1 MARDL
6 TRLLRPRSIAVFG
19 GKQAAEVVKQ
29 NLGLGFDGPIWPVHP
44 SHGEVAGLQAY
55 RSVEELPGVPD
66 AAFIAVN
73 RHLSIDVAG
82 ALSARG
88 CGGAVCYASG
98 FSEAGEDGSDLQA
111 RLIAAA
117 GEMPFVGPNC
127 YGIINYLDGVLLWP
141 DQHGGKRVERGVAI
155 VTQSGNIAVN
165 LTMARRAV
173 PIGYLIAIG
182 NQAQTGL
189 SDMIEALLEDDR
201 VTAIGLHIE
210 AIDDPAAFARAAA
223 RAKAKGVPIVALKT
237 GSSAAGA
244 RLTVSHTASLAGAD
258 AVVDAYLRRAGV
270 ARVHSVPVLLETLKI
285 LHLGGPLGGRD
296 IASMSCSGGEAA
308 LIADTV
314 ERYGLDFRALDAAQ
328 AAAVGATLPALVTIS
343 NPLDYHTFTW
353 ANEPALTE
361 TFSAM
366 MAAGFDMTLLLLD
379 FPRTDRCS
387 DADWDAVCRALIA
400 AAKRTGAR
408 AGIVASLPESM
419 PEARAEALAAEGIV
433 PFLGI
438 DDALAAIAAAA
449 DAGRLMQMPAAEW
462 PESAAASAEGSVTLT
477 EWQGK
482 RLLAGY
488 GLGVPDASLA
498 QSPAEAVEAAETLGY
513 PLVLK
518 AVGATLTHKT
528 ELGAVKLNLRN
539 ADAVA
544 GAAKALAG
552 LGDALLVERM
562 VPDAVAELIIGIDRD
577 PVFGPYLIVGS
588 GGILVELV
596 GDGRLL
602 LLPASRDEIVQAI
615 GSLKVATLL
624 KGYRGKPAGD
634 IDAAVEAVLAIQRFA
649 LATSDR
655 LLELDV
661 NPLIVRPE
669 GAVAVDVLIR
679 LAREA

>member
-1 MARDL
+1 MKRDL
-6 TRLLRPRSIAVFG
+6 SRLLRPRSIAVFG

-29 NLGLGFDGPIWPVHP
+29 NLGIGFDGPIWPVHP
-44 SHGEVAGLQAY
+44 KQAEVAGLPAY

-66 AAFIAVN
+66 AAFVAVN
-73 RHLSIDVAG
+73 RHLSVDITG
-82 ALSARG
+82 ALAERG

-111 RLIAAA
+111 RLIAGA
-117 GEMPFVGPNC
+117 GDMPFVGPNC

-141 DQHGGKRVERGVAI
+141 DQHGGKQVERGVAI

-189 SDMIEALLEDDR
+189 SDLIEALLEDER

-210 AIDDPAAFARAAA
+210 AIDDAAAFARAAS
-223 RAKAKGVPIVALKT
+223 RAKAKKIPIVALKT

-258 AVVDAYLRRAGV
+258 AVVDAYFRRVGV

-314 ERYGLDFRALDAAQ
+314 ERYGLNFRTLTDTQ

-361 TFSAM
+361 TFAAM

-379 FPRTDRCS
+379 FPRLDRCS
-387 DADWDAVCRALIA
+387 DADWDAVCRAMIA
-400 AAKRTGAR
+400 AAKRIGAR
-408 AGIVASLPESM
+408 AGIVSSLSESM

-438 DDALAAIAAAA
+438 DDALASIAAAA
-449 DAGRLMQMPAAEW
+449 ESGRLMRLPVAEW
-462 PESAAASAEGSVTLT
+462 PATAGASTEGSITLT

-498 QSPAEAVEAAETLGY
+498 QSAAEAVEAAETLGY
-513 PLVLK
+513 PVVLK

-528 ELGAVKLNLRN
+528 ELGAVKLNLRD

-544 GAAKALAG
+544 NAAKALAG

-562 VPDAVAELIIGIDRD
+562 VPDAVAELIIGIDHD
-577 PVFGPYLIVGS
+577 PAFGPYLIVGS

-596 GDGRLL
+596 GDSRLL
-602 LLPASRDEIVQAI
+602 LLPASRDEIADAI

-634 IDAAVEAVLAIQRFA
+634 IDAAIEAVLAIQRFA
-649 LATSDR
+649 LATNDR

>member
-44 SHGEVAGLQAY
+44 KQGEVAGLQAY
-55 RSVEELPGVPD
+55 RSVEQLPGVPD

-117 GEMPFVGPNC
+117 GQMPFVGPNC

-258 AVVDAYLRRAGV
+258 AVVDAYLRRAAV

-308 LIADTV
+308 LIADAV
-314 ERYGLDFRALDAAQ
+314 ERYGLNFRALDPAQ
-328 AAAVGATLPALVTIS
+328 TSRVEIG
-343 NPLDYHTFTW
+343 
-353 ANEPALTE
+353 
-361 TFSAM
+361 
-366 MAAGFDMTLLLLD
+366 
-379 FPRTDRCS
+379 
-387 DADWDAVCRALIA
+387 RAH
-400 AAKRTGAR
+400 
-408 AGIVASLPESM
+408 V
-419 PEARAEALAAEGIV
+419 
-433 PFLGI
+433 
-438 DDALAAIAAAA
+438 
-449 DAGRLMQMPAAEW
+449 
-462 PESAAASAEGSVTLT
+462 
-477 EWQGK
+477 
-482 RLLAGY
+482 
-488 GLGVPDASLA
+488 
-498 QSPAEAVEAAETLGY
+498 
-513 PLVLK
+513 
-518 AVGATLTHKT
+518 
-528 ELGAVKLNLRN
+528 
-539 ADAVA
+539 
-544 GAAKALAG
+544 
-552 LGDALLVERM
+552 
-562 VPDAVAELIIGIDRD
+562 
-577 PVFGPYLIVGS
+577 
-588 GGILVELV
+588 
-596 GDGRLL
+596 
-602 LLPASRDEIVQAI
+602 
-615 GSLKVATLL
+615 
-624 KGYRGKPAGD
+624 
-634 IDAAVEAVLAIQRFA
+634 
-649 LATSDR
+649 
-655 LLELDV
+655 
-661 NPLIVRPE
+661 
-669 GAVAVDVLIR
+669 
-679 LAREA
+679 